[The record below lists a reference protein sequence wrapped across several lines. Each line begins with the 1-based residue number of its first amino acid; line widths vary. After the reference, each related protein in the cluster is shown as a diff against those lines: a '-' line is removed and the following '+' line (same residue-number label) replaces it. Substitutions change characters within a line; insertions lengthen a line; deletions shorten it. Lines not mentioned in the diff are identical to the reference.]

1 MTELRRV
8 YFRDTMVSQGKLN
21 CGWKVAQYINTDLV
35 KSVHTLQCLMRQNSS
50 LNIILK
56 LYVKLINK
64 QADCSYL
71 SLHGVWW

>member
-8 YFRDTMVSQGKLN
+8 YLRDTVVFEGKLN

-35 KSVHTLQCLMRQNSS
+35 KSIHTLQFLMRQNSS

-64 QADCSYL
+64 QADRSYL
-71 SLHGVWW
+71 SIRGIQW